1 VLVVSPGIR
10 PWLAKMV
17 KNRIPGLVILGY
29 NEIPDEQGIQVV
41 STIEQQPLV
50 DAQAPVE

>member
-1 VLVVSPGIR
+1 
-10 PWLAKMV
+10 
-17 KNRIPGLVILGY
+17 VILGY

-50 DAQAPVE
+50 DA